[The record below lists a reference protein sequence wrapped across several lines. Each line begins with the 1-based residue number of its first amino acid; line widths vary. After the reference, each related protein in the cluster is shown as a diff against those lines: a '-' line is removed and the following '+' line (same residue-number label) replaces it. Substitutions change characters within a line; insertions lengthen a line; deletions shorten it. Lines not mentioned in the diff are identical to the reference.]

1 MAVSITDLYD
11 YISSTG
17 IIIPDTSTVQSDVIN
32 TFKSILGN
40 DIDTTPES
48 NIGRLIEAETM
59 RIKNIIAINAQN
71 ANQINPS
78 IATGIYL
85 DAIGA
90 LFGVARVPATKT
102 IVNVKLTG
110 SANTVIPQGSSVFNS
125 DNVQF
130 LTTEETTLNS
140 GGIGYVDV
148 EATITGNTSTNITTV
163 QSVIA
168 GWETVETES
177 IVHLGG
183 IAEDDNSFRE
193 RIINANSRGAGSIEA
208 IYGAVYNCD
217 SGVSSV
223 VVLENGHGVPVVKH
237 GVFLPPHSIYVCVY
251 GGDDAKIAKA
261 IYDVKTAGATLVN
274 DSGYG
279 TEVTETVEDERTEQE
294 YSITFYRP
302 VTISSLDSIVV
313 SAHKFGGIDPT
324 SAIKS
329 ALIDYITSKGVG
341 GTLTSYEASTYITNN
356 VANVRINYVE
366 FADESQ
372 YTFTAYQIGII
383 DAANITV
390 NFS

>member
-17 IIIPDTSTVQSDVIN
+17 IIIPDTSTVQADVVN

-110 SANTVIPQGSSVFNS
+110 SANTNIPQGSSVFNS
-125 DNVQF
+125 ENVQF
-130 LTTEETTLNS
+130 FTTEATTLDSN
-140 GGIGYVDV
+140 GIGYVDV
-148 EATITGNTSTNITTV
+148 EATITGNTSTQITTV
-163 QSVIA
+163 QSAIA
-168 GWETVETES
+168 GWQTVETYNV
-177 IVHLGG
+177 VHLGVV
-183 IAEDDNSFRE
+183 AEDDDTFRE
-193 RIINANSRGAGSIEA
+193 RIMKANSRGVGSIEA

-217 SGVSSV
+217 SNVSSV
-223 VVLENGHGVPVVKH
+223 SVLENGKGVPIVKQR
-237 GVFLPPHSIYVCVY
+237 VFLPPHSIYVCVY
-251 GGDDAKIAKA
+251 GGDDAKIAQA
-261 IYDVKTAGATLVN
+261 IYNTKTAGATLVN

-279 TEVTETVEDERTEQE
+279 TEVTETVEDARTEQE

-302 VTISSLDSIVV
+302 ATITSLDSIVV
-313 SAHKFGGIDPT
+313 SAHKFGGTDPT

-329 ALIDYITSKGVG
+329 ALIDYITSKGIG
-341 GTLTSYEASTYITNN
+341 GTLTSYEAATYITNR
-356 VANVRINYVE
+356 VSNVRINYVE

-372 YTFTAYQIGII
+372 YTFTASQIGII
-383 DAANITV
+383 EATNITV
-390 NFS
+390 NYS